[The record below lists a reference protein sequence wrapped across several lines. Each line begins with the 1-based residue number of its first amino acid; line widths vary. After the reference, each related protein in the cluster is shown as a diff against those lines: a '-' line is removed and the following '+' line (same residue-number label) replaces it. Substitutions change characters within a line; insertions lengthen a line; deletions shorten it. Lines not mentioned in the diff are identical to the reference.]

1 MNFLGHAQVWVLG
14 ALAIVI
20 FVVQVIALGDAA
32 RRPARAFTAE
42 GKQTKNLWLVIL
54 AIAAVLGFLGLPPAF
69 VTAGS
74 FLNLI
79 ALAPALIYWYG
90 VRPAI
95 KPYGT
100 GGPRRPQGPQ
110 W

>member
-1 MNFLGHAQVWVLG
+1 MYA
-14 ALAIVI
+14 
-20 FVVQVIALGDAA
+20 
-32 RRPARAFTAE
+32 TSS
-42 GKQTKNLWLVIL
+42 T
-54 AIAAVLGFLGLPPAF
+54 
-69 VTAGS
+69 

-79 ALAPALIYWYG
+79 ALAPALIYWYD

-100 GGPRRPQGPQ
+100 GGPRKPQGPQ